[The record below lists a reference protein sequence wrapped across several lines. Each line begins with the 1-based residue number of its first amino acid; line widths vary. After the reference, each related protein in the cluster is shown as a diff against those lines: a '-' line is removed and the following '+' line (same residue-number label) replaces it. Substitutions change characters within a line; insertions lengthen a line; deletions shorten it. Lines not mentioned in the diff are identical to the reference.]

1 MLPMANILGIDWGQV
16 RIGLAIG
23 NAEQKIA
30 LPFEVVSNTSGL
42 IGTLRRIIES
52 EQIYRIVIGIPLRL
66 SGAYSAKAAAVEDF
80 IDLLERHF
88 PLPIIREDERYSS
101 QAADQLCVELE
112 GKYSRDAVA
121 AMLILQG
128 YLDKLG

>member
-1 MLPMANILGIDWGQV
+1 MANILGIDWGKV

-30 LPFEVVSNTSGL
+30 LPFDVIPNIEGV
-42 IGTLRRIIES
+42 IGTLRRIIDS
-52 EQIYRIVIGIPLRL
+52 EQIYRMVIGMPLRL
-66 SGAYSAKAAAVEDF
+66 SGEYSAKAGEVEDF

-88 PLPIIREDERYSS
+88 PMPIIREDERYSS
-101 QAADQLCVELE
+101 QAADKLCVELN